1 MRSLRANIQREDC
14 GRSLRANDH
23 RGGREITASKGS
35 ERGSKSHCEE
45 RDRERI
51 MRSLRAKGQKEDC
64 GRSLQANHQRRDCE
78 VTVTKGSERDF
89 DGTLRAK
96 DQRGILMG
104 HRVQRIREGF

>member
-1 MRSLRANIQREDC
+1 
-14 GRSLRANDH
+14 
-23 RGGREITASKGS
+23 
-35 ERGSKSHCEE
+35 
-45 RDRERI
+45 

-104 HRVQRIREGF
+104 HRVQRIKNRL